1 MFGSSAR
8 LIQRWFAKVLV
19 CEKRLSAKGD
29 RMQKTVVCEM
39 RWFAK
44 CDDLRARNCSWCF
57 QSVCCGL
64 IDVRTLKAAVLHKVS
79 ERTKQLMS

>member
-1 MFGSSAR
+1 
-8 LIQRWFAKVLV
+8 
-19 CEKRLSAKGD
+19 
-29 RMQKTVVCEM
+29 MQKTVVCEM

-79 ERTKQLMS
+79 ERTKQDKAEMRLVDCLDQGEGEVAQDIFLCCRVC